1 MLFYNIK
8 YIKLKNLLDIL
19 GHNILMYFKTITINK
34 DEKWNEYYN
43 NKYILQMYKI
53 MNWNY
58 LSSTKFEIFKNF
70 Q

>member
-53 MNWNY
+53 MNWNC
-58 LSSTKFEIFKNF
+58 LSSTRFEIFKNF